1 MGRLT
6 FSVADY
12 DGEVSVVTL
21 PWSDL
26 TAANIDAEYASAIS
40 MQTAL
45 DGVSRGKILKREQ
58 TAKTSPQAVGAATDQ
73 EAQREEKAL
82 IKYYDDTTFARATCE
97 IPAVDMT
104 KQLPGHPGYFYLE
117 NQAGDEDAVWTAFV
131 SAFEAD
137 VPGPGGNAA
146 VIEAVLHVG
155 RNI

>member
-6 FSVADY
+6 FSIADY

-26 TAANIDAEYASAIS
+26 TAVNIDAEYADAIT

-58 TAKTSPQAVGAATDQ
+58 TAKTSPQAVGAATDA

-82 IKYYDDTTFARATCE
+82 VKYYDATTFQRATCE

-104 KQLPGHPGYFYLE
+104 TQLAGHPGYFYLE
-117 NQAGDEDAVWTAFV
+117 NQSGSEEAEWTAFV
-131 SAFEAD
+131 AAFEAS

-146 VIEAVLHVG
+146 VVEAVLHVG

>member
-6 FSVADY
+6 FSISDF
-12 DGEVSVVTL
+12 DNEVSSVTL

-26 TAANIDAEYASAIS
+26 TSANIDAEYADAIT

-58 TAKTSPQAVGAATDQ
+58 TAKTSPQAVGPSTDE

-82 IKYYDDTTFARATCE
+82 VKYYDATTFQRATAE

-104 KQLPGHPGYFYLE
+104 KQMPGHPGCFYLE

-131 SAFEAD
+131 AAFED
-137 VPGPGGNAA
+137 SVPGPGGNAS
-146 VIEAVLHVG
+146 VIESVWHVG
-155 RNI
+155 RNT